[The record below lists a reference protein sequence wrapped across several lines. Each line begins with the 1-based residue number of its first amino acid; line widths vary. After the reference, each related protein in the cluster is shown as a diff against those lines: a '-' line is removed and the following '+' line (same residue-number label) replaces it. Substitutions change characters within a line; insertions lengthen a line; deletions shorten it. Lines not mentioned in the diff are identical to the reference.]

1 MKSSQVASIIRRT
14 LFESD
19 EIQIGSFEANPG
31 SDSCGDVERQSLN
44 AVVLPLAGVFSK
56 HDGPGRHV
64 VGTPSHAVLVTAHT
78 PYRVSFPG
86 GVGDRAIIL
95 RFDDALETEH
105 IDCRRGG
112 EPLRS
117 HALLSAEAMMRRNL
131 LRRRATDP
139 AADHFEIETLSLE
152 LLSMCL
158 RALRRDSLPLQP
170 AVRLRRMRAV
180 ERVKE
185 AVAVAPAGAWSIARL
200 GSIANLSAFHLCHV
214 FHELVGTSIYDYVVR
229 ERLAQALNAVLD
241 SGDDLTTIALDAGF
255 ASHSHFTARFRRF
268 FGCTPTALRR
278 GASAG
283 RAGQLRKIMTAR
295 ASSAG

>member
-1 MKSSQVASIIRRT
+1 
-14 LFESD
+14 
-19 EIQIGSFEANPG
+19 
-31 SDSCGDVERQSLN
+31 
-44 AVVLPLAGVFSK
+44 
-56 HDGPGRHV
+56 
-64 VGTPSHAVLVTAHT
+64 
-78 PYRVSFPG
+78 
-86 GVGDRAIIL
+86 
-95 RFDDALETEH
+95 
-105 IDCRRGG
+105 
-112 EPLRS
+112 
-117 HALLSAEAMMRRNL
+117 
-131 LRRRATDP
+131 
-139 AADHFEIETLSLE
+139 
-152 LLSMCL
+152 
-158 RALRRDSLPLQP
+158 
-170 AVRLRRMRAV
+170 MRAV

-278 GASAG
+278 GASVG
-283 RAGQLRKIMTAR
+283 QAGQLRKIMTAR